1 MLAIEALFRY
11 RLWLEFED
19 DTDAEVGAEVRRW
32 WDESWDREIEE
43 RDGEGWCDEDEGELT
58 SRSVSEPERGG
69 EGRWGDAELIRDS
82 LLRAFDDR
90 SSKKDTMMVWV

>member
-1 MLAIEALFRY
+1 MLAIEALFRH

-19 DTDAEVGAEVRRW
+19 DIDAEVRAGVRRW
-32 WDESWDREIEE
+32 WDKSWERETEE
-43 RDGEGWCDEDEGELT
+43 RDGEGWWWFDEDEGELI

-90 SSKKDTMMVWV
+90 SNK